1 MLRDSIHMMSKIVVW
16 ERSNRIK
23 FGVYVSICQFVFYP
37 LQRYSRANVNTHFP
51 LYTLL
56 QKKGPRGVRFEGC
69 YSPRSVMATHKGV
82 ELTSWGVG
90 RLR

>member
-1 MLRDSIHMMSKIVVW
+1 MFYREPFCRTASSVCCALLDTSHELAGVLLARCAVVTSHT
-16 ERSNRIK
+16 RGY
-23 FGVYVSICQFVFYP
+23 FGC
-37 LQRYSRANVNTHFP
+37 LGN
-51 LYTLL
+51 YTVK
-56 QKKGPRGVRFEGC
+56 KKGPRGVRFEGC

>member
-1 MLRDSIHMMSKIVVW
+1 MKLGMAAMDGLEYTCLLLAHLSHDSG
-16 ERSNRIK
+16 N
-23 FGVYVSICQFVFYP
+23 
-37 LQRYSRANVNTHFP
+37 
-51 LYTLL
+51 YTVK
-56 QKKGPRGVRFEGC
+56 KKGPRGVRFEGC